1 MFENLFCSTQTVL
14 GLIIII
20 IHILNYKSNR
30 FSNVYFIILLFLNT
44 LRSAAICLPEITFLS
59 HYKSYINL
67 LLVNYGIC
75 LFYMYLI
82 KIIDNRKNH
91 TIKEKLHLIVPL
103 IIMVICY
110 TNIQNKALFSFH
122 PKFNVFITIALNI
135 GYLIAIVILIVKNVL
150 RRNRDLILMDQ
161 QNKEIKKWILL
172 LFSLFLILFIKSIFL
187 GIFNYNTH
195 NTNFITYLIWTIF
208 YAVVICTP
216 EFLYGYKIYSD
227 KNKELKKTEIV
238 FDNIWI
244 FKNTKQINKEEFVLK
259 EKIKKN
265 IEEYVI
271 SIEYIALNTEYF
283 FNETIKISDL
293 ANKLNIPISHLKYIF
308 KYHSTINFIDFK
320 ILVRI
325 QNSTLLIK
333 QGYLK
338 NNKFESLAKKVGFL
352 SYSTF
357 FKNFKFITGMSP
369 NEFKRKND
377 I

>member
-1 MFENLFCSTQTVL
+1 MFENLFYSTQTVL

-20 IHILNYKSNR
+20 IHLNNYKTNR

-44 LRSAAICLPEITFLS
+44 LRSACFSLPEISFLS
-59 HYKSYINL
+59 TYQSNINL
-67 LLVNYGIC
+67 LIQNYCTC
-75 LFYMYLI
+75 LFYMYLT
-82 KIIDNRKNH
+82 KIIYNQKNH

-103 IIMVICY
+103 TIMVICY
-110 TNIQNKALFSFH
+110 TNIQNKDLFSFH
-122 PKFNVFITIALNI
+122 PKFNTCIITALNV
-135 GYLIAIVILIVKNVL
+135 GYFIAIVILIVKNVF
-150 RRNRDLILMDQ
+150 RRNRNFIVINP
-161 QNKEIKKWILL
+161 QNQEIKKWILL
-172 LFSLFLILFIKSIFL
+172 LFSLFLILFLK
-187 GIFNYNTH
+187 GIYVAFFNYNQYNLNCFTP
-195 NTNFITYLIWTIF
+195 LIWTIIYTMIF
-208 YAVVICTP
+208 CTP
-216 EFLYGYKIYSD
+216 EFLYGYKIYID
-227 KNKELKKTEIV
+227 KNKEYKKTEIV

-244 FKNTKQINKEEFVLK
+244 FKNNNQINKEDVLLK
-259 EKIKKN
+259 EKIKEN
-265 IEEYVI
+265 IEEYII

-283 FNETIKISDL
+283 LNETIKIRDL
-293 ANKLNIPISHLKYIF
+293 ANKLNIPKSHLKYIF
-308 KYHSTINFIDFK
+308 KFHSTINFIDFK

-357 FKNFKFITGMSP
+357 FKNFKSITGMSP